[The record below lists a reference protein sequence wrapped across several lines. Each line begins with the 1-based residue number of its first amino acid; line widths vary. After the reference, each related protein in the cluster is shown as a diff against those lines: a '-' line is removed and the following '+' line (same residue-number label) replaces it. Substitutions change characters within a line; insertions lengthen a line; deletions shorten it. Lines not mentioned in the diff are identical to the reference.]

1 MGRKLGLTLDDVVA
15 QAAEIADR
23 DGLDQLSL
31 ASVASGLGVR
41 SPSLYNHVDGLPGL
55 RRQLAMCAGHLM
67 AGALADAVGE
77 PSGTVGEVPPADAL
91 RAVADAYRRFAL
103 AHPGLYAATLPAPTP
118 EQDPE
123 VADALAEPVRVVASV
138 LDSMGIEF
146 SDVIPLIRA
155 LRASIHGFVDI
166 ELGGGFGLPDDID
179 ESFATTID
187 LVVSAIEARSSVGLG

>member
-15 QAAEIADR
+15 KAAEIADR

-31 ASVASGLGVR
+31 AAVASDLGVR

-55 RRQLAMCAGHLM
+55 RRQLAIRAGQVM
-67 AGALADAVGE
+67 ADDVADAVGE
-77 PSGTVGEVPPADAL
+77 STDSPTDRL
-91 RAVADAYRRFAL
+91 RAIAVAYRRFAL
-103 AHPGLYAATLPAPTP
+103 AHPGLYSATLPAPSP

-123 VADALAEPVRVVASV
+123 VAGALAEPVQVVASV
-138 LDSMGIEF
+138 LEPMGID
-146 SDVIPLIRA
+146 SCDMIPLIRA

-187 LVVSAIEARSSVGLG
+187 LVISAIDARSRTATNS

>member
-15 QAAEIADR
+15 KAAEIADR

-31 ASVASGLGVR
+31 ASLAASLGVR

-55 RRQLAMCAGHLM
+55 RRQLAIRAGRQM
-67 AGALADAVGE
+67 ADELTGAIG
-77 PSGTVGEVPPADAL
+77 GTTDSPTDRL
-91 RAVADAYRRFAL
+91 RAIGVAYRRFAL

-123 VADALAEPVRVVASV
+123 VADALASPVKSVASV
-138 LDSMGIEF
+138 LEPMGIAS
-146 SDVIPLIRA
+146 SDMIPLIRA
-155 LRASIHGFVDI
+155 LRASIHGFVDL

-179 ESFATTID
+179 DSFATTID
-187 LVVSAIEARSSVGLG
+187 LIVSAIAARSSTSASNS